1 MGITKLKVTNFWQQA
16 GAIAIEKYAN
26 QAEVQI
32 TKNELILN
40 IPKKIIFE
48 RAKVKD
54 MLTINQKPWASHIR
68 PFLKQYRIEQLE
80 KFFTDAEPGKNVCSY
95 CGRQVKKLEVDSL
108 VSNPFSVK
116 ANNFTNFY
124 GFGSGF
130 KSICEDCQ
138 FLGIMAPLALF
149 FTTSI
154 TGRDRRISYVFPEGK
169 DLEETLLIHNWM
181 SRVGQKSALSNV
193 KLSTKYYPSS
203 PYETLL
209 LTLYELY
216 KDSGKLFE
224 ANYHVIQIHDQGNTS
239 TVLVNDAFN
248 SAQRL
253 QLLFSEMEALGG
265 DLSNFFNAFVINENG
280 NISTELREKL
290 SKNILKF
297 HQPEEFLEMVVFKL
311 GRPIK
316 YLYEFI
322 KAYTKAGGVK
332 VKEEILEI
340 CKKTGEQIG
349 NVVFEAENFG
359 DLYTLR
365 NSKNVESFL
374 ETLSMMSVKY
384 AKEKWT
390 LKLPEEFL
398 RVINNPAE
406 WKKAKSLTVIFAV
419 NKYLQRQYAR
429 TMNNGGEA

>member
-297 HQPEEFLEMVVFKL
+297 LQLEDF
-311 GRPIK
+311 
-316 YLYEFI
+316 
-322 KAYTKAGGVK
+322 
-332 VKEEILEI
+332 
-340 CKKTGEQIG
+340 
-349 NVVFEAENFG
+349 
-359 DLYTLR
+359 
-365 NSKNVESFL
+365 
-374 ETLSMMSVKY
+374 
-384 AKEKWT
+384 
-390 LKLPEEFL
+390 
-398 RVINNPAE
+398 
-406 WKKAKSLTVIFAV
+406 WK
-419 NKYLQRQYAR
+419 
-429 TMNNGGEA
+429 